1 MRRLVALVYRARR
14 FLRARTRGV
23 KVMLFDED
31 GALLLV
37 RHTYGRTDLFLLPGG
52 GIRPFEAPAAAAARE
67 VREELG
73 CGVAELIFVS
83 THVATGEVLAGH
95 AAANRGVSRR
105 PRGQRG
111 LVTGGEAAA
120 SSTRTA
126 RLTCTGRSSICPRIA
141 PAPAFSI
148 VGPAR
153 IRRTTSMPSTT
164 RPKAA

>member
-67 VREELG
+67 VREEVG
-73 CGVAELIFVS
+73 CGVADLVFVS
-83 THVATGEVLAGH
+83 THVATGEGRHDTVHLFRARVTGEPCADGVELAE
-95 AAANRGVSRR
+95 ARCFALDALPANTSPATLRRIAEYRGVREVS
-105 PRGQRG
+105 
-111 LVTGGEAAA
+111 EAW
-120 SSTRTA
+120 
-126 RLTCTGRSSICPRIA
+126 
-141 PAPAFSI
+141 
-148 VGPAR
+148 
-153 IRRTTSMPSTT
+153 
-164 RPKAA
+164 